1 MFWAKLIVTGILP
14 VSSLFYLNLCIYKK
28 IKYYC
33 INNASVI
40 NDVFN

>member
-28 IKYYC
+28 IKYC
-33 INNASVI
+33 II
-40 NDVFN
+40 NV